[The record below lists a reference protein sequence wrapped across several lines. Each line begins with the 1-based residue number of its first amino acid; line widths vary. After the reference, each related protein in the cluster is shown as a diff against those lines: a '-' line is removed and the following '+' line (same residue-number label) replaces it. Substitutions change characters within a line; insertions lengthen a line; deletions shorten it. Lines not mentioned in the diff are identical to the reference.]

1 MSTPAILPRLLIQFE
16 GSGVPTFTLDEDE
29 YVPPGGPY
37 PPGRASIRDVLEA
50 IRDDL
55 GPIRVEIV
63 ETDGSTYSDVLRAGD
78 ADNTPAATADDM
90 DTDAYASGFLP
101 GELVAVAVI
110 VSEHPASEDGTSN
123 VRLPVAVLARH
134 GSSLMLLGRS
144 SGTLTFLGTNP

>member
-1 MSTPAILPRLLIQFE
+1 MSTPEVLPCLRIQFD
-16 GSGVPTFTLDEDE
+16 GSGAPTFTLDEDE

-37 PPGRASIRDVLEA
+37 PPGRACIRDVLEA

-63 ETDGSTYSDVLRAGD
+63 ETDGSTYSDVLLAGN
-78 ADNTPAATADDM
+78 ADGAPAATAGDID
-90 DTDAYASGFLP
+90 ASGFLP

-110 VSEHPASEDGTSN
+110 LSEHPASEDGTSN
-123 VRLPVAVLARH
+123 VRLPPAVLARH